1 MYDFWSIIIW
11 LLWQRST
18 FMLLFRQDPI
28 QPRLVSNSLYYCRW
42 PWTLILPSLSPK
54 CRDDRPV
61 PPYSFFFFCS
71 TGGGWTQGFMH
82 IKQLLDQ
89 LSYIPRQ
96 EKLRSWFISFCAPA
110 GNFSLDISAACLPQ
124 FYSLNSVNMLLGEP
138 SKELSG
144 LWFCRSLGLHLYW
157 AGGLTELIH
166 MEFFLSF
173 HLVDPG
179 DWMQVLR
186 SCRRHPY

>member
-1 MYDFWSIIIW
+1 MISDPSSSGCCDKEAVLCYFLDRTPYSPGLYQTPYITADD
-11 LLWQRST
+11 LELWFSH
-18 FMLLFRQDPI
+18 
-28 QPRLVSNSLYYCRW
+28 LY
-42 PWTLILPSLSPK
+42 LPSAGMTGL
-54 CRDDRPV
+54 CLHTL
-61 PPYSFFFFCS
+61 FFCS

-144 LWFCRSLGLHLYW
+144 LWFCRSLGLHLYFGW
-157 AGGLTELIH
+157 GTEQA
-166 MEFFLSF
+166 
-173 HLVDPG
+173 D
-179 DWMQVLR
+179 
-186 SCRRHPY
+186 